1 MFLWLTG
8 HARFQRSWQAY
19 NRRQQLERDGLRS
32 TTQSVWFPDSGG
44 GSPIDIDPTRTPLD
58 LITAANEASNLLQSF
73 RENLDGESITPEQ
86 QELMDRAVEG
96 ILRIRREVR
105 ARSRNTRESSRRSR
119 RSRGPGPGGQ
129 RAWGEPKGLDDV
141 ERPPPL
147 EPEALVLDCE
157 CKVCFGQ
164 VADTVLLPCSHL
176 VLCGVCSHLP
186 LML

>member
-1 MFLWLTG
+1 
-8 HARFQRSWQAY
+8 
-19 NRRQQLERDGLRS
+19 
-32 TTQSVWFPDSGG
+32 
-44 GSPIDIDPTRTPLD
+44 
-58 LITAANEASNLLQSF
+58 
-73 RENLDGESITPEQ
+73 
-86 QELMDRAVEG
+86 MDRAVEG

-147 EPEALVLDCE
+147 EPESLVLDCE

-176 VLCGVCSHLP
+176 VLCGVRAVISSYPSAAGDVLTPVTNHVIWGNSGVQIKWVYANSLNSRPGQFSARSAERTCLTGLKSSAVERASERAHQREAL
-186 LML
+186 LLTKSTWVVLFFW

>member
-1 MFLWLTG
+1 
-8 HARFQRSWQAY
+8 
-19 NRRQQLERDGLRS
+19 
-32 TTQSVWFPDSGG
+32 
-44 GSPIDIDPTRTPLD
+44 
-58 LITAANEASNLLQSF
+58 
-73 RENLDGESITPEQ
+73 
-86 QELMDRAVEG
+86 MDRAVEG

-129 RAWGEPKGLDDV
+129 RAWGEPKGLDDA

-147 EPEALVLDCE
+147 DPESLVLDCE

-176 VLCGVCSHLP
+176 VLCGVCIPSVTFFLRGYIIKLVNIIREIFFSGVQIKWAYVNNLNFHPGQSSVRFAERMCLTG
-186 LML
+186 LKYFAVERVAHSYWEML

>member
-1 MFLWLTG
+1 
-8 HARFQRSWQAY
+8 
-19 NRRQQLERDGLRS
+19 
-32 TTQSVWFPDSGG
+32 
-44 GSPIDIDPTRTPLD
+44 
-58 LITAANEASNLLQSF
+58 
-73 RENLDGESITPEQ
+73 
-86 QELMDRAVEG
+86 MDRAVEG

-129 RAWGEPKGLDDV
+129 RAWGEPKGLDDA

-147 EPEALVLDCE
+147 DPESLVLDCE

-176 VLCGVCSHLP
+176 VLCGVCIPSVTFFLRGYVIELAINVIWEKNSGVQIKWAYASNLNFRP
-186 LML
+186 GQSSVRSAERMCLTGLKYFAVERVSSSILGDAIDPRFTRD